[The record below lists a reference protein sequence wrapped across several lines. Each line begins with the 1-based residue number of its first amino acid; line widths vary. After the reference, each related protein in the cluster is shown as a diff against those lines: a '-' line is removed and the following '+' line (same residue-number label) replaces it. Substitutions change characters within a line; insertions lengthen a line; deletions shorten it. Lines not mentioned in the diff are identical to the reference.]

1 MKNVTSESSAAGG
14 ERAAVIC
21 LQGPHTTLLTFGG
34 KENIT
39 GKDFPPQCWGMAV
52 LRVGAVLS
60 QLVDLYNF
68 QTPSLLVLSLGEQMQ
83 HH

>member
-1 MKNVTSESSAAGG
+1 
-14 ERAAVIC
+14 
-21 LQGPHTTLLTFGG
+21 
-34 KENIT
+34 
-39 GKDFPPQCWGMAV
+39 MAV